1 MQMTSTV
8 STNQVITTN
17 QLQVSILIPVY
28 RNEGG
33 LEELVVR
40 IEACMKNSVYAD
52 SFELILVDDC
62 SPDNSWQMIQKLAT
76 NYAFAGCNALKKFWA
91 TQRHHGRSQ
100 FSSRCICRF
109 DG

>member
-76 NYAFAGCNALKKFWA
+76 NYAFCRV
-91 TQRHHGRSQ
+91 QRSQ
-100 FSSRCICRF
+100 EILGNTTPSWPVSI
-109 DG
+109 